1 MKKLVSILSAGLVA
15 LFAVSCIQEEMV
27 VFDNS
32 KVTAPVLSAYDLTE
46 DGLSATF
53 APGAFNQSF
62 NSKMPVNHSLVIINV
77 NGTAVNKSVAATI
90 KDGTVK
96 ASLANLSKALIS
108 LGFPEE
114 STVSLEMV
122 IRASMQEVSKDNGRN
137 GYVDSDGKIT
147 LNDFLVHI
155 PEVVG
160 SPYISYVS
168 DSDWSV
174 IGSLSAYEMSWDK
187 DLNMW
192 TDGFNH
198 VAAHVKLAAG
208 DEFKFRK
215 NQDWGV
221 NMGGDFG
228 GLDNEFAV
236 TQDGPNIK
244 VGADGYY
251 DLYVNPDDG
260 VAWITVAYDPY
271 PEYTESSSWSIIGS
285 IAYYDNSWNKDLP
298 MITNG
303 TVSVGLSVEISSA
316 DEFKFR
322 KDADWGV
329 NLGGEFPG
337 LDMEFA
343 VTQDGPNIKMGATG
357 TYDIFVNPDAGTAW
371 VSEASGAKVSSII
384 GGDEPGPG
392 PQPEPVKGWNI
403 IGLNGDWDNDV
414 LATQDGNV
422 WTAYIT
428 ANDATEFKWRKD
440 GGWDENYGGNFVAF
454 GEPFTAEPGGN
465 NIPLPA
471 GFFKVVLDLDNT
483 TITVYND
490 FEVWSLIGDFNG
502 WAGDVDMVKVDGKWV
517 AEDVNLTPGWKIRKN
532 HGWDENRGGT
542 FVAMGEPFDAIPG
555 GDNIDC
561 GTGKFTVT
569 YDPVAETITIAEGT
583 VWSLIGDFNSWGG
596 DVDMEL
602 KDGTWVAEAVDLDG
616 GWKIRKNHD
625 WAENRGGVFVSFG
638 EPFDAVP
645 GGDNINCG
653 AGKFNVSY
661 NPADETITVTAA
673 TYGWSVIGNF
683 NGWAGDV
690 DMVEVAPGIWMSP
703 AIEMADAGWKIRYDH
718 GWDVN
723 RGGATAEEGVFVKAV
738 PNGDNIN
745 LTGTFKVV
753 YNANNETIGT
763 LVWGV
768 VGSIAGIEGFN
779 WNNDIPMNLA
789 SDGKW
794 YSIPVTLAAGDEIK
808 IRKYADWAENFGG
821 DFTEAEAAFEA
832 VPGGNNIKNAEGT
845 FMVVYDPAGATLT
858 LSKLYWGMVG
868 EFNGWG
874 GQPDT
879 FMLYEGDGK
888 WAAYGQT
895 VAGQWK
901 IRQGSGWDVNRGGT
915 FIALGD
921 AFEAVPGGDNIT
933 VDAENAYD
941 VIYDSTAETIL
952 VQ

>member
-1 MKKLVSILSAGLVA
+1 MKKIFSILFASVIA
-15 LFAVSCIQEEMV
+15 LFATSCLPEED
-27 VFDNS
+27 FATFNS
-32 KVTAPVLSAYDLTE
+32 GSATAPVVSFYEMGDKALTIE
-46 DGLSATF
+46 FTPAK
-53 APGAFNQSF
+53 FNMGF
-62 NSKMPVNHSLVIINV
+62 NDKMPVNYALVMV
-77 NGTAVNKSVAATI
+77 SVDGKDVRKTIATTI
-90 KDGTVK
+90 KDNVMT
-96 ASLANLSKALIS
+96 ASVNALNNALIS
-108 LGFPEE
+108 MGYQEDQTASF
-114 STVSLEMV
+114 EM
-122 IRASMQEVSKDNGRN
+122 ILRATMQNPAQDNGRN
-137 GYVDSDGKIT
+137 GHVDAKEKISVS
-147 LNDFLVHI
+147 NFLI
-155 PEVVG
+155 SFPKG
-160 SPYISYVS
+160 SPYMEYTETSP
-168 DSDWSV
+168 WSV
-174 IGSLSAYEMSWDK
+174 IGSIGDYEMSWDK
-187 DLNMW
+187 DLEMW
-192 TDGFNH
+192 MTSDGNLH
-198 VAAHVKLAAG
+198 VAKCVSLKAG
-208 DEFKFRK
+208 
-215 NQDWGV
+215 
-221 NMGGDFG
+221 
-228 GLDNEFAV
+228 
-236 TQDGPNIK
+236 
-244 VGADGYY
+244 
-251 DLYVNPDDG
+251 
-260 VAWITVAYDPY
+260 
-271 PEYTESSSWSIIGS
+271 
-285 IAYYDNSWNKDLP
+285 
-298 MITNG
+298 
-303 TVSVGLSVEISSA
+303 

-602 KDGTWVAEAVDLDG
+602 KDGKWVAEAVDLDG